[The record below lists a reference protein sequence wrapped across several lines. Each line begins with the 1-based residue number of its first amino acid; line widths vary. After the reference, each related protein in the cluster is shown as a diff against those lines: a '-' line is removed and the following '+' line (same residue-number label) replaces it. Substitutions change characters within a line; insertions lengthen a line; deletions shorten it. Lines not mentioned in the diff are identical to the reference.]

1 MRERATLKSTLSKT
15 LTKPVEKES
24 TMPIYNAPLKD
35 MDFILNDVFNAD
47 EFWQSNENLAHID
60 MATANAILEEMAKF
74 SKNVILDLNRTAD
87 EEGGAQFS
95 NGVVTTPTG
104 FKDAFKQ
111 FAEGG
116 WVGLGASEEWGG
128 QNMPKMLTVLADEM
142 IWSTNPSFMLY
153 PLLTV
158 GAGMAIND
166 RASQEQKETYLPKF
180 YTGEWSGTM
189 CLTEPHSGTDL
200 GIIKTKAEPNED
212 GSFNITGTKIFITS
226 GEHDLCENIIHLVL
240 AKTPNAPAGSR
251 GISLFIVPKFHV
263 NADGSVGERNAVSAG
278 SIEHKM
284 GIKGSA
290 TCVMNFDG
298 AKGYIVGKENE
309 GLAAMFVMMNYERLS
324 MGIQGIGAA
333 EFAYQNAAQYA
344 TDRLQGRSATG
355 VKSPEKPADSILVH
369 GDVRR
374 MLLNVRANN
383 EASRAFAVYVGQQ
396 LDITK
401 YSTDEAA
408 VKKANDR
415 VALLTPIAK
424 AYLTDTALQATLE
437 AQMCFGG
444 HGYIREWGMEQ
455 CIRDL
460 RISQIYEGTN
470 GVQAIDLIGRKT
482 TKCNG
487 AFIAEY
493 IAEIRD
499 FAATMADSKVKSA
512 ALQVSDEVEALT
524 QFIIEQSKTT
534 PDFSSSVAVDYLH
547 AVGLLSFV
555 YMFARI
561 SKAAAAKPESFF
573 QNKLVLADFYV
584 EKVLPDLAARAQRIK
599 AGSEL
604 IMQLSE
610 EYFTAQS

>member
-1 MRERATLKSTLSKT
+1 
-15 LTKPVEKES
+15 
-24 TMPIYNAPLKD
+24 MPIYNAPLKD
-35 MDFILNDVFNAD
+35 MDFILNDVFKAD
-47 EFWQSNENLAHID
+47 EFWQANENLAHLD
-60 MATANAILEEMAKF
+60 VATANAILEEMAKF
-74 SKNVILDLNRTAD
+74 SKNVILDLNRSAD
-87 EEGGAQFS
+87 ESGGAQF
-95 NGVVTTPTG
+95 NLGEVKTPEG
-104 FKDAFKQ
+104 FKEAFNQ
-111 FAEGG
+111 FAQGG
-116 WVGLGASEEWGG
+116 WVGLGAPEEWGG
-128 QNMPKMLTVLADEM
+128 QGMPKMLTVLADEM

-200 GIIKTKAEPNED
+200 GIIKTKAEPNDD
-212 GSFNITGTKIFITS
+212 GSYNITGTKIFITS
-226 GEHDLCENIIHLVL
+226 GDHDLCENIIHLVL

-251 GISLFIVPKFHV
+251 GISLFIVPKFLV
-263 NADGSVGERNAVSAG
+263 NADGTLGERNAVSAG

-298 AKGYIVGKENE
+298 AKGYMVGNENE
-309 GLAAMFVMMNYERLS
+309 GLAGMFVMMNYERLS
-324 MGIQGIGAA
+324 MGIQGIGAS
-333 EFAYQNAAQYA
+333 EYAYQNAAQYA
-344 TDRLQGRSATG
+344 TDRLQGRAATG
-355 VKSPEKPADSILVH
+355 VQSPEKPADSILVH

-401 YSTDEAA
+401 YSTDAEA
-408 VKKANDR
+408 VRKANDR

-460 RISQIYEGTN
+460 RIAQIYEGTN

-482 TKCNG
+482 TKCSG
-487 AFIAEY
+487 AFVAEY
-493 IAEIRD
+493 MAEIRE
-499 FAATMADSKVKSA
+499 FSNNMPDSKVKQA
-512 ALQVSDEVEALT
+512 ALNVCEKVEALT
-524 QFIIEQSKTT
+524 QFVVEQSKLN
-534 PDFSSSVAVDYLH
+534 PNFSNAVAVDYLH
-547 AVGLLSFV
+547 VVGLLSFV
-555 YMFARI
+555 YMYARI
-561 SKAAAAKPESFF
+561 HEAARVKAEPFY
-573 QNKLVLADFYV
+573 QYKLVLADYYV
-584 EKVLPDLAARAQRIK
+584 AKVLPDLAARAERIY
-599 AGSEL
+599 AGADL
-604 IMQLSE
+604 IMQLPQD
-610 EYFTAQS
+610 YFTAQA

>member
-1 MRERATLKSTLSKT
+1 
-15 LTKPVEKES
+15 
-24 TMPIYNAPLKD
+24 MPIYNAPLKD
-35 MDFILNDVFNAD
+35 MDFILNDVFKAD
-47 EFWQSNENLAHID
+47 EFWQANENLAHLD

-87 EEGGAQFS
+87 EAGGAQFS
-95 NGVVTTPTG
+95 NGAVTTPAG
-104 FKDAFKQ
+104 FKEAFKQ
-111 FAEGG
+111 FADGG

-128 QNMPKMLTVLADEM
+128 QGMPKMLTVLADEM
-142 IWSTNPSFMLY
+142 IWSANPSFMLY

-158 GAGMAIND
+158 GAGMALND
-166 RASQEQKETYLPKF
+166 RASQAQKETYLPKM
-180 YTGEWSGTM
+180 YSGEWSGTM

-200 GIIKTKAEPNED
+200 GIIKTKAEPNAD
-212 GSFNITGTKIFITS
+212 GSFSITGTKIFITS

-251 GISLFIVPKFHV
+251 GISLFIVPKFLV
-263 NADGSVGERNAVSAG
+263 NADGSLGERNAVAAG

-298 AKGYIVGKENE
+298 AQGYMVGNENE

-333 EFAYQNAAQYA
+333 EYAYQNAAQYA
-344 TDRLQGRSATG
+344 TDRLQGRAATG
-355 VKSPEKPADSILVH
+355 AKTPAKPADSILVH

-374 MLLNVRANN
+374 MLLNIRANN

-401 YSTDEAA
+401 FSTDAEA
-408 VKKANDR
+408 VRKANDR

-424 AYLTDTALQATLE
+424 AYLTDKALDSTLE

-460 RISQIYEGTN
+460 RIAQIYEGTN

-493 IAEIRD
+493 IAEIRE
-499 FAATMADSKVKSA
+499 FAAGLEDALAIKA
-512 ALQVSDEVEALT
+512 AVLTVCGELEALT
-524 QFIIEQSKTT
+524 QFVVEQSKTD
-534 PDFSSSVAVDYLH
+534 PEFSNSVAVDYLH
-547 AVGLLSFV
+547 AVGLLSFT
-555 YMFARI
+555 YMYARI
-561 SKAAAAKPESFF
+561 SKAAQPKQEAFF
-573 QNKLVLADFYV
+573 QNKLVLAQYFAA
-584 EKVLPDLAARAQRIK
+584 KVLPDLAARTQRIK
-599 AGSEL
+599 AGAAL
-604 IMQLSE
+604 VMQLPE
-610 EYFTAQS
+610 EYFTAQA

>member
-1 MRERATLKSTLSKT
+1 
-15 LTKPVEKES
+15 
-24 TMPIYNAPLKD
+24 MPIYNAPLKD
-35 MDFILNDVFNAD
+35 MEFILNDVFQA
-47 EFWQSNENLAHID
+47 EQFWQDNENLAHLD

-74 SKNVILDLNRTAD
+74 SKNVILDLNRPAD

-95 NGVVTTPTG
+95 NGEVKTPAG
-104 FKDAFKQ
+104 FKEAFRQ

-116 WVGLGASEEWGG
+116 WVGLGAPEEWGG
-128 QNMPKMLTVLADEM
+128 QGMPKMLTVLADEM

-200 GIIKTKAEPNED
+200 GIIKTKAEPNQD
-212 GSFNITGTKIFITS
+212 GSYNIIGTKIFITS
-226 GEHDLCENIIHLVL
+226 GEHDLSENIIHLVL

-251 GISLFIVPKFHV
+251 GISLFIVPKFLV
-263 NADGSVGERNAVSAG
+263 NADGSLGERNAVAAG

-298 AKGYIVGKENE
+298 AKGYMVGNENE
-309 GLAAMFVMMNYERLS
+309 GLAGMFVMMNYERLS

-344 TDRLQGRSATG
+344 TDRLQGRASTG
-355 VKSPEKPADSILVH
+355 AKSPEKPADSILVH

-401 YSTDEAA
+401 YSTDPEA
-408 VKKANDR
+408 VRKATDR

-424 AYLTDTALQATLE
+424 AYLTDKALDAALE

-482 TKCNG
+482 TKCKG
-487 AFIAEY
+487 AYIAEY
-493 IAEIRD
+493 IAEIREFAQGLDDALTIKKATLDTCQQLEDITNFIVEQSQQNPD
-499 FAATMADSKVKSA
+499 FANS
-512 ALQVSDEVEALT
+512 
-524 QFIIEQSKTT
+524 I
-534 PDFSSSVAVDYLH
+534 AVDYLH

-555 YMFARI
+555 YMYARI
-561 SKAAAAKPESFF
+561 SKAAATKEESYF
-573 QNKLVLADFYV
+573 QNKLVLANYYIA
-584 EKVLPDLAARAQRIK
+584 KVLPDLSARIQRIQ
-599 AGSEL
+599 AGAEL
-604 IMQLSE
+604 VMQLPE
-610 EYFTAQS
+610 EYFTAQA

>member
-1 MRERATLKSTLSKT
+1 
-15 LTKPVEKES
+15 
-24 TMPIYNAPLKD
+24 MPIYNAPLKD
-35 MDFILNDVFNAD
+35 MDFILNDVFKAD
-47 EFWQSNENLAHID
+47 EFWQANENLAHVD

-74 SKNVILDLNRTAD
+74 SKNVILDLNRSAD
-87 EEGGAQFS
+87 EAGGAEFNQ
-95 NGVVTTPTG
+95 GEVKTPAG
-104 FKDAFKQ
+104 FKEAFKQ

-116 WVGLGASEEWGG
+116 WVGLGASEEFGG
-128 QNMPKMLTVLADEM
+128 QGMPKMLTVLADEM

-200 GIIKTKAEPNED
+200 GLIKTKAEPNAE
-212 GSFNITGTKIFITS
+212 GSFNISGTKIFITS
-226 GEHDLCENIIHLVL
+226 GEHDLSENIIHLVL

-251 GISLFIVPKFHV
+251 GISLFIVPKFNV
-263 NADGSVGERNAVSAG
+263 NADGSIGERNAVAAG

-298 AKGYIVGKENE
+298 AKGFIVGKENE

-355 VKSPEKPADSILVH
+355 VQSPEKPADSILVH

-374 MLLNVRANN
+374 MLLNIRANN

-401 YSTDEAA
+401 FSTDEEA
-408 VKKANDR
+408 VRKANDR

-424 AYLTDTALQATLE
+424 AYLTDKALDSALE

-482 TKCNG
+482 TKCSG

-493 IAEIRD
+493 IADIRE
-499 FAATMADSKVKSA
+499 FAASMADSKVKA
-512 ALQVSDEVEALT
+512 AAVQVCSDVEDLT
-524 QFIIEQSKTT
+524 QFIVEQSKTA
-534 PDFSSSVAVDYLH
+534 PDFSNAVAVDYLH

-561 SKAAAAKPESFF
+561 SQAAAAKPEAFY
-573 QNKLVLADFYV
+573 QNKLVLADYYV
-584 EKVLPDLAARAQRIK
+584 AKVLPDLAARAQRIK

-604 IMQLSE
+604 IMQLPE

>member
-1 MRERATLKSTLSKT
+1 
-15 LTKPVEKES
+15 
-24 TMPIYNAPLKD
+24 MPIYNAPLKD

-487 AFIAEY
+487 AFITEY

>member
-1 MRERATLKSTLSKT
+1 
-15 LTKPVEKES
+15 
-24 TMPIYNAPLKD
+24 MPIYNAPLKD
-35 MDFILNDVFNAD
+35 MAFILNDVFKAD
-47 EFWQSNENLAHID
+47 AFWQANENLAHLD
-60 MATANAILEEMAKF
+60 VATANAILEEMAKF
-74 SKNVILDLNRTAD
+74 SKNVILDLNRSAD
-87 EEGGAQFS
+87 ESGGAQF
-95 NGVVTTPTG
+95 NLGEVKTPEG
-104 FKDAFKQ
+104 FKAAFNQ
-111 FAEGG
+111 FAQGG
-116 WVGLGASEEWGG
+116 WVGLGAPEEWGG
-128 QNMPKMLTVLADEM
+128 QGMPKMLTVLADEM

-200 GIIKTKAEPNED
+200 GIIKTKAEPNDD
-212 GSFNITGTKIFITS
+212 GSYNITGTKIFITS

-251 GISLFIVPKFHV
+251 GISLFIVPKFLV
-263 NADGSVGERNAVSAG
+263 NADGTLGERNAVGAG

-298 AKGYIVGKENE
+298 AKGYMVGKENE
-309 GLAAMFVMMNYERLS
+309 GLAGMFVMMNYERLS
-324 MGIQGIGAA
+324 MGIQGIGAS
-333 EFAYQNAAQYA
+333 EYAYQNAAQYA
-344 TDRLQGRSATG
+344 TDRLQGRAATG
-355 VKSPEKPADSILVH
+355 VQSPEKPADSILVH

-401 YSTDEAA
+401 YSTDAEA
-408 VKKANDR
+408 VRKANDR

-460 RISQIYEGTN
+460 RIAQIYEGTN

-482 TKCNG
+482 IKCSG
-487 AFIAEY
+487 AFVAEY
-493 IAEIRD
+493 MAEILE
-499 FAATMADSKVKSA
+499 FSNTMPDSTLKQAVANVCGK
-512 ALQVSDEVEALT
+512 VEALT
-524 QFIIEQSKTT
+524 KFVVEQSKSN
-534 PDFSSSVAVDYLH
+534 PNFSNAVAVDYLH
-547 AVGLLSFV
+547 VVGLLSFV

-561 SKAAAAKPESFF
+561 HEAARVKTEPFY
-573 QNKLVLADFYV
+573 QHKLVLADYYV
-584 EKVLPDLAARAQRIK
+584 AKVLPDLAARAERIY
-599 AGSEL
+599 AGADL
-604 IMQLSE
+604 IMQLPQD
-610 EYFTAQS
+610 YFTAQA

>member
-1 MRERATLKSTLSKT
+1 
-15 LTKPVEKES
+15 
-24 TMPIYNAPLKD
+24 MPIYNAPLKD
-35 MDFILNDVFNAD
+35 MDFILNDVFKAE
-47 EFWQSNENLAHID
+47 EFWQSNENLAHLD

-74 SKNVILDLNRTAD
+74 SKNVILDLNRSAD
-87 EEGGAQFS
+87 ESGGAEFN
-95 NGVVTTPTG
+95 NGVVTTPAG
-104 FKDAFKQ
+104 FKEAFNQ
-111 FAEGG
+111 FARGG
-116 WVGLGASEEWGG
+116 WIGLGANEEWGG
-128 QNMPKMLTVLADEM
+128 QGMPKMLTVLADEM

-166 RASQEQKETYLPKF
+166 RASQEQKETYLPKM

-212 GSFNITGTKIFITS
+212 GSYNITGTKIFITS
-226 GEHDLCENIIHLVL
+226 GEHDLCDNIIHLVL

-251 GISLFIVPKFHV
+251 GISLFIVPKFLV
-263 NADGSVGERNAVSAG
+263 NADGSLGERNAVAAG

-284 GIKGSA
+284 GIKGSS

-298 AKGYIVGKENE
+298 AKGFMVGKENE
-309 GLAAMFVMMNYERLS
+309 GLAGMFVMMNYERLS
-324 MGIQGIGAA
+324 MGIQGIGAS
-333 EFAYQNAAQYA
+333 EYAYQNAAQYA
-344 TDRLQGRSATG
+344 TDRLQGRATTG
-355 VKSPEKPADSILVH
+355 AKSPEKPADSILVH

-401 YSTDEAA
+401 YSTDAEA
-408 VKKANDR
+408 VRKANDR

-460 RISQIYEGTN
+460 RIAQIYEGTN

-482 TKCNG
+482 TKCAG

-493 IAEIRD
+493 IAEIREFVTTLD
-499 FAATMADSKVKSA
+499 DQLSIKATTQK
-512 ALQVSDEVEALT
+512 LCDELEALT
-524 QFIIEQSKTT
+524 TFIVEQSKLNS
-534 PDFSSSVAVDYLH
+534 DFSNSVAVDYLH
-547 AVGLLSFV
+547 AVGLLSFT
-555 YMFARI
+555 YMYARI
-561 SKAAAAKPESFF
+561 SQAAQQKTEVFF
-573 QNKLVLADFYV
+573 QNKLVLAQYFAA
-584 EKVLPDLAARAQRIK
+584 KVLPDLAARTQRIH
-599 AGSEL
+599 AGAEL
-604 IMQLSE
+604 VMQLPE
-610 EYFTAQS
+610 EYFTAQA